1 MLRHPAGHASLP
13 SDWQLTEN
21 YREIRRYTTCA
32 LPRYL
37 FNFWKLNSKLIFI
50 PPLSLQYER
59 LLLMES
65 PIARGTWV
73 LPLHIEHEF
82 FPHWLIIPLL
92 WAALRRIKPSAGMNF
107 AQYCLLFRTG
117 SSTARNQSWPTA
129 ELKEATKST
138 SRSTRELLVSCNTL
152 SDTLSDT
159 LDTGSNVA
167 LNPAATKTEFR
178 NLRHPAKE

>member
-1 MLRHPAGHASLP
+1 MLRHPAGQASLP

-59 LLLMES
+59 LLLIES

-82 FPHWLIIPLL
+82 FPHWLTIPLL

-138 SRSTRELLVSCNTL
+138 SRSTREPLVGCNTL
-152 SDTLSDT
+152 SHTLSDT

-167 LNPAATKTEFR
+167 LNPAATKTES
-178 NLRHPAKE
+178 RHPAKE

>member
-107 AQYCLLFRTG
+107 AQYAFFSERDQVQLGTRAG
-117 SSTARNQSWPTA
+117 QQPSWRRRPRVPVDPRGCCWWVATPCQTPCQTPWTQDPT
-129 ELKEATKST
+129 
-138 SRSTRELLVSCNTL
+138 
-152 SDTLSDT
+152 
-159 LDTGSNVA
+159 
-167 LNPAATKTEFR
+167 
-178 NLRHPAKE
+178 

>member
-59 LLLMES
+59 LLLIES

-107 AQYCLLFRTG
+107 AYYCLLFRTG

-129 ELKEATKST
+129 GLREATKST
-138 SRSTRELLVSCNTL
+138 SRSTRLPLVGCNTL

-178 NLRHPAKE
+178 HPAKE